1 MKTDNIPMV
10 SCVIPVYNGAN
21 YLREAID
28 SALNQTYPNIE
39 VIVVN
44 DGSTDGGATEAI
56 ALSYKDRIRY
66 YRKEN
71 GGVSSALNYGI
82 RVMKGNYFNWL
93 SHDDIHLPQKIEK
106 QMEAVLAHKGNRPVI
121 CVCNYFL
128 IDEKGREFAR
138 APEQLEQHFRRSP
151 LCFLGG
157 ETTLMIDGDAT
168 LIDKEVFTSCGLFS
182 ESLFASQETDM
193 WFRSLEVADFV
204 FITDYLVAYRSHPQQ
219 VTNKRKKNVGLEA
232 GNYRGRLMSQASLQE
247 IQSYFC
253 TPNDALRFGT
263 AIYGY
268 MQWYF
273 YEAAHQMMDKLRQ
286 LMSTDWKFLHH
297 TLTGMFEHAD
307 VEQIELA
314 LKKDQLHPEHKT
326 KILVYCGEWA
336 DKQLVV
342 RLKQLMDQLQHTFE
356 FIISY
361 YGEPRY
367 AFPQN
372 ATSICF
378 RRDAGWNPV
387 DRATRLALLAE
398 LFHADVLW
406 INAINFL
413 PEATALSYLK
423 HSDIRSIVSF
433 HYLEPDVKT
442 LDIASNDEDGW
453 SALADA
459 TILTHEQHENVF
471 TQYIYPYPAVSLPS
485 PCADM
490 AVIETWEKFFHCV
503 HSTGQNK
510 DNIGLQF
517 PFIQCNQSD
526 VQPMQILQKIQPY
539 LEDYEASTMERYRI
553 QYEQNFYWRITKPLR
568 RVCDLMR
575 RMVKE

>member
-1 MKTDNIPMV
+1 MKTNDIPMV

-56 ALSYKDRIRY
+56 ALSYQDRIRY

-82 RVMKGNYFNWL
+82 RQMKGDYFNWL

-106 QMEAVLAHKGNRPVI
+106 QMEAVLAHKGSRPVI

-128 IDEKGREFAR
+128 IDGNGREFAR
-138 APEQLEQHFRRSP
+138 SPEQLEQYFRKSP

-168 LIDKEVFTSCGLFS
+168 LIDKEVFATCGLFS

-232 GNYRGRLMSQASLQE
+232 GNYRGGLMRQAPLQE

-253 TPNDALRFGT
+253 TANDALRFGS

-268 MQWYF
+268 TQLYF
-273 YEAAHQMMDKLRQ
+273 YEAAHQMVDKQRQ
-286 LMSTDWKFLHH
+286 LMSTDWKLSHH
-297 TLTGMFEHAD
+297 ALMGMFQDAD

-314 LKKDQLHPEHKT
+314 LKKDQLRTDHKT

-342 RLKQLMDQLQHTFE
+342 RLKHLMDQLQDTFE
-356 FIISY
+356 FIVAY
-361 YGEPRY
+361 YGAPRY

-378 RRDAGWNPV
+378 RRDAGWASV
-387 DRATRLALLAE
+387 DRATRLALIAE
-398 LFHADVLW
+398 LFQVDILW

-413 PEATALSYLK
+413 PEAIALSYLK
-423 HSDIRSIVSF
+423 HSDIRTIVSF
-433 HYLEPDVKT
+433 HYLEPDASAF
-442 LDIASNDEDGW
+442 DIPSNDEDGW

-459 TILTHEQHENVF
+459 TILTHEQHENSF
-471 TQYIYPYPAVSLPS
+471 TQYIYPYSAVTLPN
-485 PCADM
+485 PCAD
-490 AVIETWEKFFHCV
+490 AAAIETWKKFFLCV
-503 HSTGQNK
+503 QSAGQNK
-510 DNIGLQF
+510 DEIGLQF
-517 PFIQCNQSD
+517 PLTQSNQSD
-526 VQPMQILQKIQPY
+526 VHPMQILQKMQPY
-539 LEDYEASTMERYRI
+539 LQKYEALTMERYRI
-553 QYEQNFYWRITKPLR
+553 QYEQNFYWKLTKPLR
-568 RVCDLMR
+568 VVCDLMR
-575 RMVKE
+575 RIVKK